1 MLKPQGMDLRVNR
14 VSKERLVLKACKANK
29 VFREMLAH
37 KENKASKEKLDHK
50 VCKGN
55 KVFRE
60 MLGPKGNKAFKAK
73 QAFKDYRVNRESR
86 VFLEH
91 KDYKGSKAFRDY
103 KEFKVFPEMMDFY
116 LMVLKLG
123 IPLFGTVPNG
133 LLTIIIYLMQVEISE
148 LGTIIQLQ
156 NSIFMARVIMLQI
169 LFLKPMQ
176 DES

>member
-14 VSKERLVLKACKANK
+14 VSKEKLDLKVCKENK

-50 VCKGN
+50 VYKGN
-55 KVFRE
+55 KVIRE
-60 MLGPKGNKAFKAK
+60 MLAHKGNKASKEK
-73 QAFKDYRVNRESR
+73 QAFKDYRVNREFR

-116 LMVLKLG
+116 LMVLKLE

-133 LLTIIIYLMQVEISE
+133 LLIIIIYLMQVEISVLE
-148 LGTIIQLQ
+148 LPHLLQ
-156 NSIFMARVIMLQI
+156 NLKFPVVIL
-169 LFLKPMQ
+169 P
-176 DES
+176 